1 MARISMSQINAQM
14 INAAGEQEAAS
25 GSTKV
30 WNSEFPLFPTPINR
44 KVLVYIPSDFEKR
57 KVECLIHD
65 IRKGKAYGQARCI
78 NGLQAGFEAFNYT
91 GECPYCQVTADAWEL
106 YNLKLDQKAAELG
119 IDRQNDAD
127 GLLKG
132 AKENQLK
139 EMAVKNSD
147 KYIAFPIVV
156 LPCSDAGELLPNDPN
171 GVKAYYV
178 LWRKSRFDEKF
189 SADTLDGRD
198 SPAGTFERWSFTY
211 DTKGQQPTAM
221 LSAKAL
227 TVKILEKPSQLE
239 QLNPFIPACE
249 KVVAPFTALE
259 AVDNIKA
266 LNFYSY
272 EDVQKDADACIKSTR
287 AILAAAQSL
296 KGEGTP
302 AVTGSVAAP
311 ALGTTQDAASM
322 IANYGQ
328 GTVMGSVAQTAGA
341 VAQTAGAVA
350 APVGNVAPAPAQTTT
365 PSAGLEN
372 LLNQGAPTAPQ
383 FGV

>member
-1 MARISMSQINAQM
+1 MDS
-14 INAAGEQEAAS
+14 
-25 GSTKV
+25 
-30 WNSEFPLFPTPINR
+30 
-44 KVLVYIPSDFEKR
+44 
-57 KVECLIHD
+57 
-65 IRKGKAYGQARCI
+65 
-78 NGLQAGFEAFNYT
+78 
-91 GECPYCQVTADAWEL
+91 
-106 YNLKLDQKAAELG
+106 
-119 IDRQNDAD
+119 
-127 GLLKG
+127 LLKG
-132 AKENQLK
+132 AKENLLK

-178 LWRKSRFDEKF
+178 LWRKSRFEEKF
-189 SADTLDGRD
+189 SADTLDGRE

-239 QLNPFIPACE
+239 QLIPACE
-249 KVVAPFTALE
+249 KVVDPFTALE

-266 LNFYSY
+266 LNFYTF

-296 KGEGTP
+296 KGEDTP
-302 AVTGSVAAP
+302 AVVGSVAAP
-311 ALGTTQDAASM
+311 ALGTTQDAASR
-322 IANYGQ
+322 IANFGQ
-328 GTVMGSVAQTAGA
+328 GTVMGSVAPTAGA
-341 VAQTAGAVA
+341 VAQTAGSVA
-350 APVGNVAPAPAQTTT
+350 APVGNVAPAQTST

>member
-25 GSTKV
+25 GSAKV

-44 KVLVYIPSDFEKR
+44 KVLVYIPKDFEER

-91 GECPYCQVTADAWEL
+91 GECPYCQVTADAWDL

-119 IDRQNDAD
+119 IDRQNDTD
-127 GLLKG
+127 NLLKG

-189 SADTLDGRD
+189 SADTLDGRE

-249 KVVAPFTALE
+249 KVVEPFTALE

-266 LNFYSY
+266 LNFYTY

-296 KGEGTP
+296 QGEGTP
-302 AVTGSVAAP
+302 AIAGSVAAP
-311 ALGTTQDAASM
+311 ALGTTQDATSV
-322 IANYGQ
+322 IANFGQ
-328 GTVMGSVAQTAGA
+328 GTVMGSVAPTAGSV
-341 VAQTAGAVA
+341 VASAGSVA
-350 APVGNVAPAPAQTTT
+350 PAVAPAPAQTTT

>member
-14 INAAGEQEAAS
+14 LNAAGEQEAAS

-30 WNSEFPLFPTPINR
+30 WSSEFPLFPTPINR
-44 KVLVYIPSDFEKR
+44 KVLVYIPKDFEER

-239 QLNPFIPACE
+239 QLNPFVPACE
-249 KVVAPFTALE
+249 KVVEPFTALE

-266 LNFYSY
+266 LNFYTY

-328 GTVMGSVAQTAGA
+328 GTVMGSVAPTAGS
-341 VAQTAGAVA
+341 VA

>member
-25 GSTKV
+25 GSAKV

-44 KVLVYIPSDFEKR
+44 KVLVYIPKDFEER

-91 GECPYCQVTADAWEL
+91 GECPYCQVTADAWDL

-119 IDRQNDAD
+119 IDRQNDTD
-127 GLLKG
+127 NLLKG

-189 SADTLDGRD
+189 SADTLDGRE

-249 KVVAPFTALE
+249 KVVEPFTALE

-266 LNFYSY
+266 LNFYTY

-296 KGEGTP
+296 QGEGTP
-302 AVTGSVAAP
+302 AIAGSVAAP
-311 ALGTTQDAASM
+311 ALGTTQDATSV
-322 IANYGQ
+322 IANFGQ
-328 GTVMGSVAQTAGA
+328 GTVMGSVAPTAGSV
-341 VAQTAGAVA
+341 VAPAGSVA
-350 APVGNVAPAPAQTTT
+350 PAVAPAPAQTTT